1 MKNYI
6 VEQKISPINKELL
19 NIIGSYLFILF
30 LLCILVNTQ
39 LLIIFVRF
47 KQLRTSLNKLIIVL
61 TAFNL
66 FGSIQFPFL
75 IHSNFVHKY
84 INNNNFLNLC
94 YFIYNIYSNKL
105 KMGME

>member
-6 VEQKISPINKELL
+6 TEPKISPINKELL
-19 NIIGSYLFILF
+19 NIIGTYLFILF

-39 LLIIFVRF
+39 LLVIFARF

-66 FGSIQFPFL
+66 LGSCVFPFV
-75 IHSNFVHKY
+75 IHSNFVHK
-84 INNNNFLNLC
+84 
-94 YFIYNIYSNKL
+94 
-105 KMGME
+105 